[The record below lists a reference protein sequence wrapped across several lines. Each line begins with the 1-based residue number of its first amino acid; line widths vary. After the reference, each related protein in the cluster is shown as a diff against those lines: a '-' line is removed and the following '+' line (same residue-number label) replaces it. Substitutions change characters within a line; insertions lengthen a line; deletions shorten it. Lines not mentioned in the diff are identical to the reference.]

1 MSDKDISLNLQSLKY
16 NIEADNKKVSLFIEE
31 KVLSQRN
38 IIDKMESWFDLNNK
52 QSEFLA
58 IVTVINSENK
68 KHAVLLHSTKTD
80 GEIQKITLI
89 DPLSEES
96 STFKSEIA
104 NLTYLFHQQG
114 TVVQIIYSGRQD
126 KDYGTCGD
134 ISLIML
140 QELIE
145 NAINQKVIDDHL
157 IASSLYNFESS
168 MFHNFDYDNLQLVE
182 AAGDVVSFY

>member
-1 MSDKDISLNLQSLKY
+1 M
-16 NIEADNKKVSLFIEE
+16 
-31 KVLSQRN
+31 
-38 IIDKMESWFDLNNK
+38 
-52 QSEFLA
+52 
-58 IVTVINSENK
+58 
-68 KHAVLLHSTKTD
+68 
-80 GEIQKITLI
+80 I

-104 NLTYLFHQQG
+104 NLTYLFYQQG
-114 TVVQIIYSGRQD
+114 TVVQIIYSGRQV

-145 NAINQKVIDDHL
+145 NAINQKVIDNHL
-157 IASSLYNFESS
+157 IASSLHNFESS